1 MVNTPNGEDFDD
13 AISDDEDFVIMP
25 LPNSY
30 GIKSMNENIPI
41 MTGMSSISV
50 SPIQSQK
57 SKYP

>member
-1 MVNTPNGEDFDD
+1 MVNTPYGEDFD